1 MADHDGDSE
10 RRRFLREAGLLLG
23 GGWLGLQA
31 GPVLAAA
38 EAARVAHETGA
49 PLVNVDAQSARIFA
63 AVADQIYPPD
73 DTAGAAELGA
83 VAFLDQAVGSFMV
96 GPWPMIRAGLAE
108 LDARAVAQ
116 HGVGFDVMDF
126 DAQTGLLRS
135 VENEPFFGLAHLLTL
150 LSCFSLPSY
159 GGNRDG
165 QGWAQ
170 IGFEQRHHWQPPFG
184 DYDVGYPSAD
194 GVAASPAADGRGGRS

>member
-1 MADHDGDSE
+1 MTDHDADAE
-10 RRRFLREAGLLLG
+10 RRRFLKEAGLLLG
-23 GGWLGLQA
+23 GSWLGLQA

-38 EAARVAHETGA
+38 DAARQAHAAGA
-49 PLVNVDAQSARIFA
+49 ELTHVDPDSARIFA

-73 DTAGAAELGA
+73 DTPGAAELGA
-83 VAFLDQAVGSFMV
+83 VAFLDQAVGTFMAP
-96 GPWPMIRAGLAE
+96 PWPMLRAGLAD
-108 LDARAVAQ
+108 LDARSRDELGA
-116 HGVGFDVMDF
+116 GYDDLDF
-126 DAQTGLLRS
+126 DAQTALLRR

-150 LSCFSLPSY
+150 LACFTLPSY

-184 DYDVGYPSAD
+184 DYDDPGFTSA
-194 GVAASPAADGRGGRS
+194 AESTGGRDHDGA

>member
-1 MADHDGDSE
+1 MTDHDADAE

-23 GGWLGLQA
+23 GSWLGLQA

-38 EAARVAHETGA
+38 EAAHQAHAAGA
-49 PLVNVDAQSARIFA
+49 DLTHVDPDSARVFA

-83 VAFLDQAVGSFMV
+83 VAFLDQAVGTFMAP
-96 GPWPMIRAGLAE
+96 PWPMLRAGLAD
-108 LDARAVAQ
+108 LDVRARDEFGSGYDAL
-116 HGVGFDVMDF
+116 DF
-126 DAQTGLLRS
+126 ATQTELLRR

-150 LSCFSLPSY
+150 LACFTLPSY
-159 GGNRDG
+159 GGNKDG

-170 IGFEQRHHWQPPFG
+170 LGFEQRHAWQPPFG
-184 DYDVGYPSAD
+184 DYDDPEFTAAAELPGGFDD
-194 GVAASPAADGRGGRS
+194 GTR